1 MAKNKKRYCVNTIDA
16 ESWDGKNGAPNL
28 HTQSNRFDT
37 VEDARFFVQKEIGRI
52 LINSEN
58 KIEWINWLP
67 TYVEIKFNY
76 NNDGAGNIHQNRMME
91 ILEVNEESHC
101 KMIEIGS

>member
-1 MAKNKKRYCVNTIDA
+1 MSQNKKRYLVNTITS

-28 HTQSNRFDT
+28 HPQTNCLDT
-37 VEDARFFVQKEIGRI
+37 IEDARFFIQKEIGRI

-76 NNDGAGNIHQNRMME
+76 NNDGAGNIHQSRMME
-91 ILEVNEESHC
+91 ILEFSEESPC